1 MEEIV
6 NPETW
11 AGENTSEKFEVSKE
25 QFEKLQ
31 EIERNKTIALKKERE
46 ESQTLKSEL
55 EELRKFKAELAE
67 KEMKKKWQYE
77 ELLSEKEK
85 IIAELKEK
93 ASKFDEF
100 QTQKQKEIET
110 TLNELLLSIP
120 ENIIEEN
127 KDFIEELSDEKKIKF
142 LERLKPKKETFDPQT
157 KDGAKNPNN
166 LWDIEIEQAKNKW
179 FDSFL
184 STMIKNNIK

>member
-6 NPETW
+6 TPEAW
-11 AGENTSEKFEVSKE
+11 AGENTGKFEVSKE

-31 EIERNKTIALKKERE
+31 EIERNKTIALKQERE
-46 ESQTLKSEL
+46 EAQTLKSKLAEY
-55 EELRKFKAELAE
+55 EARERELAE

-77 ELLSEKEK
+77 ELLSEKDK
-85 IIAELKEK
+85 LIAELKDK
-93 ASKFDEF
+93 ALKFDEF
-100 QTQKQKEIET
+100 QTNKQKEIET
-110 TLNELLLSIP
+110 TLNELLSSIP

-157 KDGAKNPNN
+157 KEWAKNPNN